1 MKRKSNDST
10 VTELIDLWLR
20 QYGLNGRYKEFRL
33 LQSWSEVMGPMI
45 ANRTDDIRIYEG
57 VLYVQLSSATLRTEL
72 GFAKAK
78 IIQSL
83 NDKIGE
89 IIVKDIVFR

>member
-57 VLYVQLSSATLRTEL
+57 VLYIQLSSATLRTEL

>member
-1 MKRKSNDST
+1 MKRKSNESSVSD
-10 VTELIDLWLR
+10 LIELWLH
-20 QYGLNGRYKEFRL
+20 QSGLTPKYKEFKL
-33 LQSWSEVMGPMI
+33 LQSWSVLMGPMI